1 MGDFRIYNLALGR
14 QNNFFARTDNVF
26 SQSDTTPD
34 VTNGI
39 VWFSNNTSNTTITGF
54 DLSST
59 SQAGNNAGNFEGKV
73 IRVFFLDGST
83 RLANAAPLYLATS
96 DGLQGANNNIELL
109 YHNSGWYELSRS
121 YVNSGYLNVTSA
133 GLNTNATLA
142 SLGTGVVNVIGN
154 VRLLN
159 LTAESTTPVV
169 LRRAINGEQG
179 QMLTLIA
186 NGGSDALIIVNTAAN
201 DTFATTST
209 AAGATQ
215 FRLASSGAITFV
227 KSGAQWYEV
236 RAIGSTTG
244 GNLQ

>member
-83 RLANAAPLYLATS
+83 RLANAAPLYLDRKS
-96 DGLQGANNNIELL
+96 
-109 YHNSGWYELSRS
+109 
-121 YVNSGYLNVTSA
+121 
-133 GLNTNATLA
+133 
-142 SLGTGVVNVIGN
+142 VV
-154 VRLLN
+154 
-159 LTAESTTPVV
+159 
-169 LRRAINGEQG
+169 
-179 QMLTLIA
+179 
-186 NGGSDALIIVNTAAN
+186 
-201 DTFATTST
+201 
-209 AAGATQ
+209 
-215 FRLASSGAITFV
+215 
-227 KSGAQWYEV
+227 
-236 RAIGSTTG
+236 
-244 GNLQ
+244 